1 MKERAFP
8 HYPVFLD
15 VHAQKCL
22 VVGGGHVAY
31 RKVKVLLEHGA
42 SVRVVSTELCPEMKE
57 MADSIDLDVVLREY
71 RTEDLQSTFLA
82 IAATDDARVN
92 ERVAE
97 EARERKV
104 LVNVVD
110 DMDNSLFIAPSYL
123 RRGDVAVAISTG
135 GKSPALARRI
145 RTKLEAELGPEYA
158 ELALLLS
165 EIRTELKN
173 RRYSVSGGVWQEA
186 LDLDLLLD
194 LIRQQR
200 TDEAKAMLLNRLG
213 VVAPVERG

>member
-1 MKERAFP
+1 MKGRAFP

-31 RKVKVLLEHGA
+31 RKVKALLEHGA
-42 SVRVVSTELCPEMKE
+42 SVRVVSIELCLEMRE
-57 MADSIDLDVVLREY
+57 LADSVDLDVVLREY
-71 RTEDLQSTFLA
+71 RVEDLQGAFLA

-110 DMDNSLFIAPSYL
+110 DMENSLFIAPSYL
-123 RRGDVAVAISTG
+123 RRGDVAIAISTG

-158 ELALLLS
+158 LLALLLN
-165 EIRTELKN
+165 EIRTELKI
-173 RRYSVSGGVWQEA
+173 RRHNVSGDVWQEA

-194 LIRQQR
+194 LIRRQR
-200 TDEAKAMLLNRLG
+200 ADEAKATVLKHLG
-213 VVAPVERG
+213 VVAPMERG